1 MKKYKYSKKEQE
13 LIEQSSIP
21 MAIYQFIDKRVVT
34 IAISMGMCEIFGYDT
49 FEEAYYLM
57 DNDMYRDTH
66 PDDVARIAE
75 VAYRFATEGGKY
87 EALYRTKVRDEYRII
102 RARGKHVY
110 KSDGTRLAHI
120 IYMDEGPYV
129 ENELDVDDNL
139 NRSLSSFIREQINDY
154 SQKYDVLT
162 GLPSMTYF
170 FELAKEGRDSFL
182 EKGESPVFLF
192 FDMSGMKNFNHK
204 NGFSEGDKLISEVAK
219 VLKSYFSNEN
229 CGRFGGDHFAVY
241 TSGTFIEDRVKV
253 LLDELKSVNQ
263 GLNLPVRVGI
273 YVPENPHIEISIACD
288 RAKMACDAM
297 RNVYD
302 SSYNFFDAEML
313 KAVEVRQYILDNL
326 DRAMEEEWIK
336 VYYQP
341 IVRATNG
348 KVCDEEALVR
358 WVDPEKGMIMPSDFI
373 QVLESA
379 NLIYKLDMY
388 VAEHVIRK
396 IKEQEKKGLY
406 IVPHSINLSRSDFY
420 TVDIVEKLR
429 ELVDDAGIERDLLT
443 LEITESLV
451 GNDVDY
457 IREQVERF
465 HELGFKVWM
474 DDYGSGYSSP
484 TILQKIHFDTIKFDM
499 QYMSQFYSGNETSI
513 ILSELI
519 KMATALG
526 IETVVEGVE
535 TGEQVEF
542 LREVG
547 CSKLQGY
554 FFCQPIPHEKVF
566 ERYEKGEQIGF
577 ENPDESDYFN
587 TIGRLN
593 LYDLSSSLGDDSIA
607 GNYFNTIPINVV
619 EYNGESLHIVRTNQS
634 FRKFFSNL
642 FKDYDSNNKVA
653 FSAHPMNRNEVL
665 ISALMRCSG
674 EGKSVFFDE
683 TLNDGR
689 MLHLFVRHIASNP
702 VTGVTAYLVALLAV
716 TEPKDDVG
724 MTFANVAQAL
734 SSDCLYF
741 FYVDLDTEKYI
752 EYVLGN
758 SVTNLT
764 IEKSGENFFA
774 ESRKDAETLL
784 YQNDVEQFVQIFT
797 RENVMDSIE
806 KSGSFTYVYRLM
818 IEGVPTYVS
827 MKIVRARVKGNGN
840 GIIIGVSNVDAQ
852 RRQQDNIER
861 VRQERLANARVK
873 ALSGDFVAI
882 YTIEPATEKYE
893 MFMGDDMDT
902 HFAESLIGSRGEDFF
917 ENFRKAGERVIYEE
931 DLPLFLDSFT
941 KEKVMTFIDNTGVF
955 SLNIRGVVNGG
966 ILYGCIKAAL
976 IREDERQQ
984 LIVGIVD
991 VDEQVRRDLEYANK
1005 LSAARKEVN
1014 VDALTGVKSR
1024 HAYLAAEENY
1034 NRQIK
1039 AKEIEDFGLVVFDI
1053 NDLKKI
1059 NDTVGHKAGDEYIKK
1074 CCGIICNIFKHSPV
1088 YRIGG
1093 DEFVSIVKGESLE
1106 HLDALMDQFREMN
1119 MQGLDNDGIMIAAG
1133 MARYRDDD
1141 TLSEVFERA
1150 DARMYENKKYL
1161 KNLRKEK

>member
-21 MAIYQFIDKRVVT
+21 MAVYQFIDKRVVT

-170 FELAKEGRDSFL
+170 FELAKEGRDSFM

-192 FDMSGMKNFNHK
+192 FDMSGMKNFNLK

-273 YVPENPHIEISIACD
+273 YVPEDPHIEISIACD

-348 KVCDEEALVR
+348 RVCDEEALVR
-358 WVDPEKGMIMPSDFI
+358 WMDPEKGIIMPSDFI
-373 QVLESA
+373 PVLESA

-388 VAEHVIRK
+388 VAEHVIKK

-420 TVDIVEKLR
+420 TVDIVENLR
-429 ELVDDAGIERDLLT
+429 KLVDDSGIERDLLT

-465 HELGFKVWM
+465 HELGFKIWM

-484 TILQKIHFDTIKFDM
+484 TILQNIHFDTIKFDM
-499 QYMSQFYSGNETSI
+499 QYMSQFYTGNESSI

-519 KMATALG
+519 KMATALQ
-526 IETVVEGVE
+526 IETIVEGVE
-535 TGEQVEF
+535 TNEQVEF

-554 FFCQPIPHEKVF
+554 YFCKPISQEEIF
-566 ERYEKGEQIGF
+566 ERYEKGVQIGF
-577 ENPDESDYFN
+577 ENTEESEYFS
-587 TIGRLN
+587 TIGKLN
-593 LYDLSSSLGDDSIA
+593 LYDLSSALGDDTIA
-607 GNYFNTIPINVV
+607 GNYFNTIPVNVV
-619 EYNGESLHIVRTNQS
+619 EYDGEYLHILRTNQS
-634 FRKFFSNL
+634 FRKFFANL
-642 FKDYDSNNKVA
+642 FKDYNNNKVA
-653 FSAHPMNRNEVL
+653 FSENPMDRNEVL
-665 ISALMRCSG
+665 ISALMKCSENG
-674 EGKSVFFDE
+674 ESVFFE
-683 TLNDGR
+683 EVLNDGR
-689 MLHLFVRHIASNP
+689 TLHLFVRHIANNP
-702 VTGVTAYLVALLAV
+702 VTGVTSYLVALLAV

-724 MTFANVAQAL
+724 MNFANVAQAL
-734 SSDCLYF
+734 SSDCLFF
-741 FYVDLDTEKYI
+741 FYVDLDTEKYVQ
-752 EYVLGN
+752 YVLGD
-758 SVTNLT
+758 SITDLA
-764 IEKSGENFFA
+764 IESRGENFFA
-774 ESRKDAETLL
+774 ESRKNSEKLL
-784 YQNDVEQFVQIFT
+784 HPNDVQLFKQIFT
-797 RENVMDSIE
+797 RENVIGSIE
-806 KSGSFTYVYRLM
+806 KNGSFTYIYRQM
-818 IEGVPTYVS
+818 FDGVPLYVS
-827 MKIVRARVKGNGN
+827 MKIVRAKTKGN
-840 GIIIGVSNVDAQ
+840 GIIIGVSNIDAQ
-852 RRQQDNIER
+852 KRQQDVAER
-861 VRQERLANARVK
+861 IKQERITYSRVM
-873 ALSGDFVAI
+873 ALSGDFAAI
-882 YTIEPATEKYE
+882 YTVDPVTEKYG
-893 MFMGDDMDT
+893 MFMDNYKNVD
-902 HFAESLIGSRGEDFF
+902 FASLLIGTEGVDFF
-917 ENFRKAGERVIYEE
+917 ENLRKAGERVIYEE

-941 KEKVMTFIDNTGVF
+941 KEKVMAFIDNTGVF
-955 SLNIRGVVNGG
+955 SLNIRGVVGG
-966 ILYGCIKAAL
+966 EILYGCIKAAL
-976 IREDERQQ
+976 IREDEGQQ
-984 LIVGIVD
+984 LLVGIVN

-1005 LSAARKEVN
+1005 LSLARKEVN
-1014 VDALTGVKSR
+1014 IDALTGVKSR
-1024 HAYLAAEENY
+1024 HAYLATEHKF

-1039 AKEIEDFGLVVFDI
+1039 EKEIEDFGIVVFDI

-1059 NDTVGHKAGDEYIKK
+1059 NDTQGHKAGDEYIKK
-1074 CCGIICNIFKHSPV
+1074 CCGIICDIFKHSPV
-1088 YRIGG
+1088 FRIGG
-1093 DEFVSIVKGESLE
+1093 DEFVSIVKDESLL
-1106 HLDALMDQFREMN
+1106 HINDLMEQVKEMN
-1119 MQGLDNDGIMIAAG
+1119 MQGLSNGGIMIAAG
-1133 MARYRDDD
+1133 MARYRDDE
-1141 TLSEVFERA
+1141 TMSEVFERA